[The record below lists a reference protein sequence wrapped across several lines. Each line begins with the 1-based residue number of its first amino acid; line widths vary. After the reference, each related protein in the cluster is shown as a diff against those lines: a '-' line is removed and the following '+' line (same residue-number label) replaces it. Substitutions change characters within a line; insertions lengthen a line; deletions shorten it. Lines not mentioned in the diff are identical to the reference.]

1 MLKEETDLVAALL
14 PLLLVGQHTDD
25 KCVTETRLVVLRA
38 RSRHGK
44 RVAVCPHVL
53 GFPAYLQ
60 LALHRKPFK
69 GNITSCQKTAN
80 TTSAATTFS

>member
-1 MLKEETDLVAALL
+1 MMKEVDLVAALL
-14 PLLLVGQHTDD
+14 PLLLVGQHTHD

-38 RSRHGK
+38 RSRHVN
-44 RVAVCPHVL
+44 RVAVSPHVL

-80 TTSAATTFS
+80 TTSAATIFS